1 MSDETPTISRMT
13 GARRNYRIGL
23 YAGVIAIAVTLI
35 LQFIL
40 LRQLSVFNS
49 PVGLLLLLG
58 NSLEQ
63 AAVLVFIAVVGSF
76 AASRFQ
82 RRTGS
87 KRGWIVYFALLGLVS
102 FGAFAGTVGWGL
114 DSDVRYSTFLT
125 KARTDY
131 LNLSYLSG
139 AVIWTTLLLTAALML
154 SEPRFSF
161 AKGTDGKRHLYMH
174 SKLLGLLRLF
184 AKSNLAE
191 AFRSR
196 RDGYYSP
203 APGQKLEW
211 DIGDT
216 LDHAVV
222 SKDGKT
228 RWNDRFRASSP
239 EFVLWTT
246 IKLLIGLAAGGLLA
260 PGIALRFLTIQNY
273 LTETNSSWAAQLQNY
288 FAILYMR
295 LSGTYL
301 VPPSFGIDNTFTFE
315 VFRFFQTL
323 LGLVFVLVGLR
334 LGISALA
341 NLTVGASKLAMG
353 MSRKGIGD
361 ILVILTL
368 PVIYAVLNA
377 GTYVYDVGTPLT
389 IWPLLVL
396 LAGLVSLTAL
406 TRTRRILQMKRITP
420 IRGLIIIG
428 IVLVSVIAM
437 PAYGAFLRGQSGRY
451 IEYQWTPAY
460 VPTIEYTRW
469 QYAVDSVTSADLSM
483 ITAPVNQTEV
493 LRDIRIFTQEA
504 AGLNMKPLVGVNWM
518 SIDNA
523 PVDIIFV
530 DGTEYWVSI
539 LQLVRPPVTNDIDAW
554 RSERLL
560 LTHSEKILAVNAA
573 TTETIDMSTV
583 WNLTETPQ
591 IYYGEGGLWESVQE
605 VYLNI
610 PTFNE
615 THLTNYNGPPAY
627 NGEPDYVY
635 SGFWRYWKFFWQ
647 GRLDFA
653 SGNYGDIKAL
663 AYRDVGT
670 RLSSIML
677 PGMTREIDPYPVVD
691 DAGNIYLLDWFWID
705 WRSPHDFADYPDHVD
720 TSILRL
726 FAATLTNLKTGEITG
741 YLFDTQRT
749 DYVLN
754 FYRSM
759 YPQWNQQMPAWL
771 VPQLRYPEHF
781 FEAQQEVYNFYFQTD
796 PLQWQ
801 RNVFLQ
807 SAEDTR
813 FIIIPIN
820 GNLTWAAVR
829 LVEIYQSPSKNLA
842 GLYIAPAGSDT
853 GKVFLIRFPEGTT
866 VLGPDSAISA
876 VRTDPRIES
885 ELTLHPEW
893 KSGNILLYSVGGR
906 LLYVIPYY
914 GIAQQSL
921 NVPVMVAV
929 VDGATKAVG
938 FYRIQNPSDFAEVN
952 SATGQ
957 AVSNIGVPTG
967 GQTTITGTLTQKLP
981 IVKEGYSGWLLNI
994 TQSNSD
1000 GVYTATIKL
1009 LSAEDMLKIDA
1020 LSVPGPISVVVDS
1033 SKNVIKVN

>member
-1 MSDETPTISRMT
+1 MA

-23 YAGVIAIAVTLI
+23 YAGVISIAVTLI

-40 LRQLSVFNS
+40 VRQLSVFNS
-49 PVGLLLLLG
+49 PIGLLLLLG

-63 AAVLVFIAVVGSF
+63 AAVLVFIAFVGSF
-76 AASRFQ
+76 AASRLQ

-87 KRGWIVYFALLGLVS
+87 KRGWIVYFVILGLVS

-161 AKGTDGKRHLYMH
+161 ATGTDGKKHLYMH

-191 AFRSR
+191 ALRSK
-196 RDGYYSP
+196 RDRYYSSTP
-203 APGQKLEW
+203 DQNLEW

-239 EFVLWTT
+239 EFILWTT
-246 IKLLIGLAAGGLLA
+246 VKLLIGLAAGGLLA
-260 PGIALRFLTIQNY
+260 PNIALRFLTIQNY
-273 LTETNSSWAAQLQNY
+273 LAETNSSWAAQLQNY
-288 FAILYMR
+288 FGILYMR
-295 LSGTYL
+295 ISGTYL
-301 VPPSFGIDNTFTFE
+301 VPPSFGIENTFTFE

-323 LGLVFVLVGLR
+323 LGLFFILIGLR

-420 IRGLIIIG
+420 IKGLIIIG
-428 IVLVSVIAM
+428 IVLVSIIAM

-460 VPTIEYTRW
+460 VPTIEYSQW
-469 QYAVDSVTSADLSM
+469 AYAVDSITSADLSI

-539 LQLVRPPVTNDIDAW
+539 LQLVKPTVTNDPDVW

-573 TTETIDMSTV
+573 TTETIDMSTI

-591 IYYGEGGLWESVQE
+591 VYYGEGGLWKSVEE

-610 PTFNE
+610 PTFTE
-615 THLTNYNGPPAY
+615 THLTNYVGPPAY
-627 NGEPDYVY
+627 NGNPDYVY

-653 SGNYGDIKAL
+653 GGNYGDIKAL

-670 RLSSIML
+670 RLSNIML

-705 WRSPHDFADYPDHVD
+705 WRSPHDFADYPDNED

-726 FAATLTNLKTGEITG
+726 FAATLTNLKNGEITG

-759 YPQWNQQMPAWL
+759 YPQWNQPMPSWL

-781 FEAQQEVYNFYFQTD
+781 FEAQQDVYNFYFQTD

-807 SAEDTR
+807 STEDTR

-820 GNLTWAAVR
+820 GKLTWAAVR
-829 LVEIYQSPSKNLA
+829 LVEIFQSPSKNLA
-842 GLYIAPAGSDT
+842 GLYIAPAGNAT
-853 GKVFLIRFPEGTT
+853 GQVFLIRFPEGTT
-866 VLGPDSAISA
+866 VLGPESAISA
-876 VRTDPRIES
+876 VTTDPAVKGQ
-885 ELTLHPEW
+885 LTLHPDW
-893 KSGNILLYSVGGR
+893 ISGNILLYSVGGR

-914 GIAQQSL
+914 GIAQQNL

-929 VDGATKAVG
+929 VDGATKQVG
-938 FYRIQNPSDFAEVN
+938 SYFIQNPNDFAEVN
-952 SATGQ
+952 AATGR
-957 AVSNIGVPTG
+957 AVSSIGVPTG
-967 GQTTITGTLTQKLP
+967 TQTTINGTLTYRVKYDVGGNTRWILGIDKGDGTP
-981 IVKEGYSGWLLNI
+981 IVEVLAKAETLS
-994 TQSNSD
+994 TSD
-1000 GVYTATIKL
+1000 IA
-1009 LSAEDMLKIDA
+1009 KIDTRPIA
-1020 LSVPGPISVVVDS
+1020 SFISVVVDS
-1033 SKNVIKVN
+1033 SNTIIRVN